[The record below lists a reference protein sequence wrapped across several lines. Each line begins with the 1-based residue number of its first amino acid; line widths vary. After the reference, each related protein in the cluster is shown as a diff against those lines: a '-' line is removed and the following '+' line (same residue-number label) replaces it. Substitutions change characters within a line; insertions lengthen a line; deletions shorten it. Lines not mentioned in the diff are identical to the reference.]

1 MESFKRYLW
10 HLFLYS
16 LLTLTT
22 LTMSSELY
30 SKIYN
35 FLVTANQE
43 HITATSV
50 IYQGIEEDPWILQ
63 NDLRRVVD
71 QAIGFASNLYAEEPS
86 RQLKLLRI
94 LPQVSYKALLIFL
107 FH

>member
-1 MESFKRYLW
+1 
-10 HLFLYS
+10 
-16 LLTLTT
+16 
-22 LTMSSELY
+22 MSSELY

-35 FLVTANQE
+35 FLVTAKQE

-50 IYQGIEEDPWILQ
+50 IYQGIEEDPWISQ

-71 QAIGFASNLYAEEPS
+71 QAIGFASNLYTEEPL

>member
-1 MESFKRYLW
+1 MTFVSFI
-10 HLFLYS
+10 

-50 IYQGIEEDPWILQ
+50 IYQEIEEDPWISQ
-63 NDLRRVVD
+63 NDLKRVVN
-71 QAIGFASNLYAEEPS
+71 QAIGFASNIYAEEPL

-94 LPQVSYKALLIFL
+94 LLQVSCKALLIFH

>member
-10 HLFLYS
+10 HLFLLFSININYIN
-16 LLTLTT
+16 
-22 LTMSSELY
+22 MSSELY

-50 IYQGIEEDPWILQ
+50 IYQGIEEDPWISQ

-94 LPQVSYKALLIFL
+94 LPQVSYKALLIFH
-107 FH
+107 FY

>member
-1 MESFKRYLW
+1 
-10 HLFLYS
+10 
-16 LLTLTT
+16 
-22 LTMSSELY
+22 MSSELY

-50 IYQGIEEDPWILQ
+50 IYQGIEEDPWISQ

-94 LPQVSYKALLIFL
+94 LSQVSYKALLIFL

>member
-1 MESFKRYLW
+1 M
-10 HLFLYS
+10 FLYS

>member
-43 HITATSV
+43 HITATLV
-50 IYQGIEEDPWILQ
+50 IYQGIEEDPWISQ

-94 LPQVSYKALLIFL
+94 LPQVSCKALLIFI
-107 FH
+107 FY

>member
-1 MESFKRYLW
+1 MRVQIVVNGE
-10 HLFLYS
+10 HLKGGYGICFFYS
-16 LLTLTT
+16 ILTT

-50 IYQGIEEDPWILQ
+50 IYQGIEEDPWISQ
-63 NDLRRVVD
+63 NDLRSVVD
-71 QAIGFASNLYAEEPS
+71 QAIGFASNLYGEEPL
-86 RQLKLLRI
+86 RQLKLL
-94 LPQVSYKALLIFL
+94 
-107 FH
+107 